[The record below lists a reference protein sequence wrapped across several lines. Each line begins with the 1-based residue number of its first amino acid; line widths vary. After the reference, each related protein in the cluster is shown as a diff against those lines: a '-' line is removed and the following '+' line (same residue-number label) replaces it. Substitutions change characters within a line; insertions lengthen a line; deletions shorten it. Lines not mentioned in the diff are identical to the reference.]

1 MKNQYVGDIGD
12 YGKYGLLRFLANHGI
27 KIGINWYL
35 TENDSS
41 SDGKFTGYL
50 TKPTDRDCDPELY
63 DALQKIAFRTD
74 KTVKMIGNSGIIP
87 RAEFF
92 DEILKNSSL
101 EGKAVKWTRRLW
113 FNNSILMLKDAE
125 LIFADPD
132 NGISFTKTIRTKDS
146 EKYILPDE
154 VCDYYHRG
162 KNVVYYC
169 HKGRRKLEDWE
180 QVKTEIRK
188 YLRDAQILAVTCH
201 RGTQRSFIFV
211 LHPDSCLRYDQIL
224 KAFLDSAWGV
234 MFTQEPIRG
243 NASLL
248 LRQRETA
255 AGVILEPLKIPF
267 SVCKVADYSGIDID
281 QPFVFTG
288 RTDQEK
294 SLVCPTDTVSDNTL
308 VRDDGWRVF
317 RICGELD
324 FSLIGI
330 LAGISKILA
339 DNAIGIFAIS
349 TYNTDYILTK
359 EENFDKALK
368 VLADAGYQ
376 VGN

>member
-1 MKNQYVGDIGD
+1 
-12 YGKYGLLRFLANHGI
+12 
-27 KIGINWYL
+27 
-35 TENDSS
+35 
-41 SDGKFTGYL
+41 
-50 TKPTDRDCDPELY
+50 
-63 DALQKIAFRTD
+63 
-74 KTVKMIGNSGIIP
+74 
-87 RAEFF
+87 
-92 DEILKNSSL
+92 
-101 EGKAVKWTRRLW
+101 
-113 FNNSILMLKDAE
+113 MLK
-125 LIFADPD
+125 
-132 NGISFTKTIRTKDS
+132 
-146 EKYILPDE
+146 
-154 VCDYYHRG
+154 
-162 KNVVYYC
+162 
-169 HKGRRKLEDWE
+169 
-180 QVKTEIRK
+180 
-188 YLRDAQILAVTCH
+188 
-201 RGTQRSFIFV
+201 
-211 LHPDSCLRYDQIL
+211 
-224 KAFLDSAWGV
+224 
-234 MFTQEPIRG
+234 
-243 NASLL
+243 
-248 LRQRETA
+248 RETA

-308 VRDDGWRVF
+308 VRDDGWRAF

-359 EENFDKALK
+359 EENFDKALN